1 MNRYKGFTIL
11 EVCIGLAIVGILA
24 TLSINGYEGIREK
37 NNFKAMQELASKL
50 ALEQQHYR
58 QKFKRYATQ
67 ISSSG
72 TSNSSFLVI
81 PNAQQYQIALSS
93 SNSRDF
99 TATIRPTDQAL
110 QTPNNCRSLLL
121 FSNRGYLRYETRSA
135 SGQNT
140 TSECL

>member
-1 MNRYKGFTIL
+1 MNKYKGFTIL

-24 TLSINGYEGIREK
+24 TLSINGYEGIRER

-72 TSNSSFLVI
+72 TSNSSYLVI

-93 SNSRDF
+93 SNTRDF